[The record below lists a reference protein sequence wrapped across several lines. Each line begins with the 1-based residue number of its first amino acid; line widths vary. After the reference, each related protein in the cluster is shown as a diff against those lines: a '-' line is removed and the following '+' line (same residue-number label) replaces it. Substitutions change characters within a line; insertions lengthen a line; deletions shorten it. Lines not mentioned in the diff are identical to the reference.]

1 MSNDGH
7 CKGLQDS
14 RRRELHE
21 TARRTVMFH
30 FQWDKH
36 GRLWGHEWEAVA
48 WMAKSEKLLQEIET
62 P

>member
-1 MSNDGH
+1 
-7 CKGLQDS
+7 
-14 RRRELHE
+14 
-21 TARRTVMFH
+21 MFH